1 MQYSD
6 NINKHDVKKGY
17 PHAGKPEGPYALCD
31 CKTNIAF
38 SPFFIV
44 RQPSS
49 QPIVKILG
57 QTILGRTCSWMGSG
71 QQQQAQVL
79 LAT

>member
-1 MQYSD
+1 MML
-6 NINKHDVKKGY
+6 KKGY
-17 PHAGKPEGPYALCD
+17 PHAGKPDGPYALCD

-57 QTILGRTCSWMGSG
+57 RKSRLD
-71 QQQQAQVL
+71 
-79 LAT
+79 LAPNDKCQ